1 MSLVVCV
8 ATELIVGVPGLGA
21 GIFKAQYG
29 GQLAQM
35 YALIVSTGLIGLLI
49 AIGFN
54 RLERITLRWHPSQRI
69 ETADMSRKLYNL
81 LLEVWLPVVLVALW
95 WYLSENSS
103 SPVLPAA
110 ARDPAGVQRH
120 LDLRAFR
127 HRRRA
132 EPEALPRGLR
142 DRGHPRR
149 LDRRA
154 ARDDPA
160 RAARR
165 LAPTID
171 FLRSIPAVALVS
183 VFIVMLGFGDLAKVT
198 AIAFAA
204 FFPILLNTIDGVRG
218 VDPMQLDLARA
229 YKIRSHQRI
238 LKIIL
243 PAASPQ
249 IFAGLRISLA
259 VALLVMAFSEMFA
272 GTNGVGFFILFAQD
286 TFRITEMWSGILL
299 LGILGYLVNLVFV
312 LVERRVMGWHRGWRA
327 TAREAGGARLVLEL
341 EVRQLSKTYGT
352 GPSAVEAIDELTF
365 SVDTGEFVCIVGPS
379 GCGKTTLL
387 KCLSGLL
394 RPTTGVGIPR
404 GTADR
409 RDARPAGARLPGLQ
423 PLAAAVD
430 DGARAT

>member
-1 MSLVVCV
+1 M
-8 ATELIVGVPGLGA
+8 
-21 GIFKAQYG
+21 
-29 GQLAQM
+29 
-35 YALIVSTGLIGLLI
+35 
-49 AIGFN
+49 N
-54 RLERITLRWHPSQRI
+54 
-69 ETADMSRKLYNL
+69 RKLYNL

-103 SPVLPAA
+103 SPFFPPLREILQVFNDTWIFERFGTDVVPSLKRFLEGFAIAVILGVSIGVLLGMTPL
-110 ARDPAGVQRH
+110 ARKAT
-120 LDLRAFR
+120 
-127 HRRRA
+127 
-132 EPEALPRGLR
+132 
-142 DRGHPRR
+142 
-149 LDRRA
+149 
-154 ARDDPA
+154 
-160 RAARR
+160 
-165 LAPTID
+165 APTID

-218 VDPMQLDLARA
+218 VDPVQLDLARA

-238 LKIIL
+238 VKIIL

-327 TAREAGGARLVLEL
+327 TAREAGGA
-341 EVRQLSKTYGT
+341 G
-352 GPSAVEAIDELTF
+352 
-365 SVDTGEFVCIVGPS
+365 
-379 GCGKTTLL
+379 
-387 KCLSGLL
+387 
-394 RPTTGVGIPR
+394 
-404 GTADR
+404 
-409 RDARPAGARLPGLQ
+409 
-423 PLAAAVD
+423 
-430 DGARAT
+430 